1 MINEE
6 KLYKLIDKNTNT
18 AEIKIIYEFILKT
31 NSISINQIQK
41 EFNYGFN
48 KVNKI
53 IEILEACGLI
63 TPKIQGERKIIGT
76 LDDLEKSLSEITTD
90 YINALDNE
98 ENLNEYKKNKFISNL
113 TPNSLNE
120 LKKYNLFDDV
130 YKATYGLIAIDAT
143 DINAVFNNGNIIAYY
158 NDYVNSECNFEL
170 IMVSNDK
177 VSNGLVIIET
187 GTTLLT
193 VNKILTNIKNK
204 FPEIKIIYASSER
217 SDEKTHLTF
226 IGTR

>member
-18 AEIKIIYEFILKT
+18 AEIRTVYEFIIKT
-31 NSISINQIQK
+31 NAISLNQIQK
-41 EFNYGFN
+41 VFNYGFN

-63 TPKIQGERKIIGT
+63 TPKVQGERKIIGN
-76 LDDLEKSLSEITTD
+76 LDDLEKFLSEITD

-98 ENLNEYKKNKFISNL
+98 ESLNEYKKNKFISNL

-120 LKKYNLFDDV
+120 LKKYNLFDEV

-143 DINAVFNNGNIIAYY
+143 DINALFNNGNIIAYY
-158 NDYVNSECNFEL
+158 NDYVNSDCNFEL
-170 IMVSNDK
+170 IMASNDK

-187 GTTLLT
+187 GATLLI
-193 VNKILTNIKNK
+193 VDKILTNIKNK

-226 IGTR
+226 IGTK

>member
-6 KLYKLIDKNTNT
+6 KLFKLIDKNTNT
-18 AEIKIIYEFILKT
+18 AEIKTVYEFIIKI
-31 NSISINQIQK
+31 NFISINQIQK

-53 IEILEACGLI
+53 IEILEACSLI
-63 TPKIQGERKIIGT
+63 TPKVQGERKIIGT
-76 LDDLEKSLSEITTD
+76 LDDLEKSLSEITN

-98 ENLNEYKKNKFISNL
+98 ESLNEYKKNKFISNL

-120 LKKYNLFDDV
+120 LKKYNLFDEV
-130 YKATYGLIAIDAT
+130 YKATYGLIVIDDT
-143 DINAVFNNGNIIAYY
+143 DINTLFNNGNIIAYY
-158 NDYVNSECNFEL
+158 NDYVNSDCNFEL
-170 IMVSNDK
+170 KMVSNDK

-187 GTTLLT
+187 GATLLT

>member
-6 KLYKLIDKNTNT
+6 KLFKLIDKNTNT
-18 AEIKIIYEFILKT
+18 AEIKTVYEFIIKI
-31 NSISINQIQK
+31 NFISINQIQK

-53 IEILEACGLI
+53 IEILEACSLI
-63 TPKIQGERKIIGT
+63 TPKVQGERKIIGT
-76 LDDLEKSLSEITTD
+76 LDDLEKSLSEITN

-98 ENLNEYKKNKFISNL
+98 ESLNEYKKNKFISNL

-120 LKKYNLFDDV
+120 LKKYNLFDEV

-143 DINAVFNNGNIIAYY
+143 DINALFNNGNIIAYY
-158 NDYVNSECNFEL
+158 NDYVNSDCNFEL
-170 IMVSNDK
+170 KMVSNDK

-187 GTTLLT
+187 GATLLT

>member
-6 KLYKLIDKNTNT
+6 KLFKLIDKNTNT
-18 AEIKIIYEFILKT
+18 AEIKTVYEFIIKI
-31 NSISINQIQK
+31 NFISINQIQK

-53 IEILEACGLI
+53 IEILEACSLI
-63 TPKIQGERKIIGT
+63 TPKVQGERKIIGT
-76 LDDLEKSLSEITTD
+76 LDDLEKSLSEITN

-98 ENLNEYKKNKFISNL
+98 ESLNEYKKNKFISNL

-120 LKKYNLFDDV
+120 LKKYNLFDEV
-130 YKATYGLIAIDAT
+130 YKATYGLIAIDDT
-143 DINAVFNNGNIIAYY
+143 DINTLFNNGNIIAYY
-158 NDYVNSECNFEL
+158 NDYVNSDCNFEL
-170 IMVSNDK
+170 KMVSNDK

-187 GTTLLT
+187 GATLLT

>member
-6 KLYKLIDKNTNT
+6 KLFKLIDKNTNT
-18 AEIKIIYEFILKT
+18 AEIKTVYEFIIKI
-31 NSISINQIQK
+31 NFISINQIQK

-53 IEILEACGLI
+53 IEILEACSLI
-63 TPKIQGERKIIGT
+63 TPKVQGERKIIGT
-76 LDDLEKSLSEITTD
+76 LDDLEKSLSEITN

-98 ENLNEYKKNKFISNL
+98 ESLNEYKKNKFISNL

-120 LKKYNLFDDV
+120 LKKYNLFDEV

-143 DINAVFNNGNIIAYY
+143 DINTLFNNGNIIAYY
-158 NDYVNSECNFEL
+158 NDYVNSDCNFEL
-170 IMVSNDK
+170 KMVSNDK

-187 GTTLLT
+187 GATLLT

>member
-18 AEIKIIYEFILKT
+18 AEIKTVYEFILKT
-31 NSISINQIQK
+31 NSISCNQIQK

-53 IEILEACGLI
+53 IEILEAFGLI
-63 TPKIQGERKIIGT
+63 TPKVQGERKNIGT
-76 LDDLEKSLSEITTD
+76 LDDLEKSLSEITD
-90 YINALDNE
+90 YINTLDNE
-98 ENLNEYKKNKFISNL
+98 ESLNEYKRNKFISNL

-143 DINAVFNNGNIIAYY
+143 DINTLFNKGNIIAYY
-158 NDYVNSECNFEL
+158 NDYVNSDCNFEL

-187 GTTLLT
+187 GATLLI
-193 VNKILTNIKNK
+193 VDKILTNIKNK
-204 FPEIKIIYASSER
+204 FPEIKFIYASSER

-226 IGTR
+226 IGTK

>member
-6 KLYKLIDKNTNT
+6 KLFKLIDKNTNR
-18 AEIKIIYEFILKT
+18 AEIKTVYEFIIKI
-31 NSISINQIQK
+31 NAISFNQIQK

-76 LDDLEKSLSEITTD
+76 LDDLEKSLSEITD

-98 ENLNEYKKNKFISNL
+98 ESLNEYKKNKFISNL
-113 TPNSLNE
+113 TQNSLNE

-130 YKATYGLIAIDAT
+130 YKATYGLIAIDAI
-143 DINAVFNNGNIIAYY
+143 DINTLFNNGNIIAYY
-158 NDYVNSECNFEL
+158 NDYVNSDCDFESK
-170 IMVSNDK
+170 MVSNDK

-187 GTTLLT
+187 GATLLT

>member
-18 AEIKIIYEFILKT
+18 AEIRTVYEFIIKT
-31 NSISINQIQK
+31 NAISLNQIQK
-41 EFNYGFN
+41 VFNYGFN

-53 IEILEACGLI
+53 IEILEAFGLI
-63 TPKIQGERKIIGT
+63 TPKVQGERKIIGT
-76 LDDLEKSLSEITTD
+76 LDDLEKSLSEITD

-98 ENLNEYKKNKFISNL
+98 ESLNEYKKNKFISNL

-143 DINAVFNNGNIIAYY
+143 DINTLFNNGNINAYY
-158 NDYVNSECNFEL
+158 NDYVNSDCNFEL

-187 GTTLLT
+187 GATLLT

>member
-6 KLYKLIDKNTNT
+6 KLFKLIDKNTNT
-18 AEIKIIYEFILKT
+18 AEIKTVYEFIIKT
-31 NSISINQIQK
+31 NTISFNQIQK

-53 IEILEACGLI
+53 IEILDAFGLI
-63 TPKIQGERKIIGT
+63 TPKVQGERKIIGT
-76 LDDLEKSLSEITTD
+76 LDDLEKSLLEITD

-98 ENLNEYKKNKFISNL
+98 ESLNEYKKNKFISNL
-113 TPNSLNE
+113 IPNSLNE

-187 GTTLLT
+187 GATLLI

-217 SDEKTHLTF
+217 RDEKTHLTF
-226 IGTR
+226 IGTK

>member
-6 KLYKLIDKNTNT
+6 KLFKLIDKNTNT
-18 AEIKIIYEFILKT
+18 AEIKTVYKFIIKI

-53 IEILEACGLI
+53 IEILEACSLI
-63 TPKIQGERKIIGT
+63 TPKVQGERKIIGT
-76 LDDLEKSLSEITTD
+76 LDDLEKSLSEITN

-98 ENLNEYKKNKFISNL
+98 ESLNEYKKNKFISNL

-120 LKKYNLFDDV
+120 LKKYNLFDEV

-143 DINAVFNNGNIIAYY
+143 DINTLFNNGNIIAYY
-158 NDYVNSECNFEL
+158 NDYVNSDCNFEL
-170 IMVSNDK
+170 KMVSNDK

-187 GTTLLT
+187 GATLLT

>member
-6 KLYKLIDKNTNT
+6 KLFKLIDKNTNT
-18 AEIKIIYEFILKT
+18 AEIKTVYEFILKT

-53 IEILEACGLI
+53 IEILETCGLI

-76 LDDLEKSLSEITTD
+76 LEDLEKPLSEITD

-98 ENLNEYKKNKFISNL
+98 ESLNEYKKNKFISNL

-120 LKKYNLFDDV
+120 LKKYNLFDEV

-143 DINAVFNNGNIIAYY
+143 DINALFNNGNIIAYY
-158 NDYVNSECNFEL
+158 NDYVNSNCNFEL
-170 IMVSNDK
+170 IMISNDK

-187 GTTLLT
+187 GATLLT

-226 IGTR
+226 IGTK

>member
-18 AEIKIIYEFILKT
+18 AEIRTVYEFIIKT
-31 NSISINQIQK
+31 NAISLNQIQK
-41 EFNYGFN
+41 VFNYGFN

-63 TPKIQGERKIIGT
+63 TPKVQGERKIIGN
-76 LDDLEKSLSEITTD
+76 LDDLEKFLSEITD

-98 ENLNEYKKNKFISNL
+98 ESLNEYKKNKFISNL

-143 DINAVFNNGNIIAYY
+143 DINTLFNNGNIIAYY
-158 NDYVNSECNFEL
+158 NDYVNSDCNFEL
-170 IMVSNDK
+170 IMASNDK

-187 GTTLLT
+187 RATLLI
-193 VNKILTNIKNK
+193 VDKILTNIKNK

-226 IGTR
+226 IGTK

>member
-6 KLYKLIDKNTNT
+6 KLFKLIDKNTNT
-18 AEIKIIYEFILKT
+18 TEIKTIYEFIIKI
-31 NSISINQIQK
+31 NSISLNQIQK

-63 TPKIQGERKIIGT
+63 TPKIQDGRKIIGT
-76 LDDLEKSLSEITTD
+76 LEDLEKPLSEITD

-98 ENLNEYKKNKFISNL
+98 ESLNEYKKNKFVSNL

-120 LKKYNLFDDV
+120 LKKYNLFDDA

-143 DINAVFNNGNIIAYY
+143 DINTLFNNGNIIAYY
-158 NDYVNSECNFEL
+158 NDYVNSDCNFEL

-187 GTTLLT
+187 RATLLT
-193 VNKILTNIKNK
+193 VNKILTNIRNK
-204 FPEIKIIYASSER
+204 FPEIKIIYACSER

>member
-18 AEIKIIYEFILKT
+18 AEIRTVYEFIIKT
-31 NSISINQIQK
+31 NAISLNQIQK
-41 EFNYGFN
+41 VFNYGFN

-63 TPKIQGERKIIGT
+63 TPKVQGERKIIGN
-76 LDDLEKSLSEITTD
+76 LDDLEKFLSEITD

-98 ENLNEYKKNKFISNL
+98 ESLNEYKKNKFISNL

-143 DINAVFNNGNIIAYY
+143 DINTLFNNGNIIAYY
-158 NDYVNSECNFEL
+158 NDYVNSDCNFEL
-170 IMVSNDK
+170 IMASNDK

-187 GTTLLT
+187 RATLLI
-193 VNKILTNIKNK
+193 VDKILTNIKNK
-204 FPEIKIIYASSER
+204 FPEIKIIYANSER

-226 IGTR
+226 IGTK

>member
-6 KLYKLIDKNTNT
+6 KLFKLIDKNTNT
-18 AEIKIIYEFILKT
+18 AEIKTVYKFIIKI

-53 IEILEACGLI
+53 IEILEACSLI
-63 TPKIQGERKIIGT
+63 TPKVQGERKIIGT
-76 LDDLEKSLSEITTD
+76 LDDLEKSLSEITN

-98 ENLNEYKKNKFISNL
+98 ESLNEYKKNKFISNL

-120 LKKYNLFDDV
+120 LKKYNLFDEV

-143 DINAVFNNGNIIAYY
+143 DINALFNNGNIIAYY
-158 NDYVNSECNFEL
+158 NDYVNSDCNFEL

-187 GTTLLT
+187 GATLLT
-193 VNKILTNIKNK
+193 VNKILTNIKNN
-204 FPEIKIIYASSER
+204 FPEIKIIYASSKR
-217 SDEKTHLTF
+217 SDEKTHFTF

>member
-6 KLYKLIDKNTNT
+6 KLFKLIDKNTNT
-18 AEIKIIYEFILKT
+18 AEIKTIYEFIIKT

-53 IEILEACGLI
+53 IEILEVCGLI
-63 TPKIQGERKIIGT
+63 TPKAQGERKIIGT
-76 LDDLEKSLSEITTD
+76 LDDLEKSLSEITD

-98 ENLNEYKKNKFISNL
+98 ESLNEYKKNKFISNL
-113 TPNSLNE
+113 TQNSLNE

-143 DINAVFNNGNIIAYY
+143 DINTLFNNGNIIAYY
-158 NDYVNSECNFEL
+158 NDYVNSDCNFEL

-187 GTTLLT
+187 GATLLT

-204 FPEIKIIYASSER
+204 FPEIKIIYASIER

-226 IGTR
+226 IGTK

>member
-18 AEIKIIYEFILKT
+18 AEIRTVYEFIIKT
-31 NSISINQIQK
+31 NAISLNQIQK
-41 EFNYGFN
+41 VFNYGFN

-63 TPKIQGERKIIGT
+63 TPKIQGERKIIGN
-76 LDDLEKSLSEITTD
+76 LDDLKKSLSEITD
-90 YINALDNE
+90 YINTLDNE
-98 ENLNEYKKNKFISNL
+98 ESLKEYKKNKFISNL

-120 LKKYNLFDDV
+120 LKKYNLFDEV

-143 DINAVFNNGNIIAYY
+143 DINTLFNNGNIIAYY
-158 NDYVNSECNFEL
+158 NDYVNSDCNFEL

-187 GTTLLT
+187 GATLLT

-226 IGTR
+226 IGTK

>member
-6 KLYKLIDKNTNT
+6 KLFKLIDKNTNT
-18 AEIKIIYEFILKT
+18 AEIKTVYKFIIKI

-53 IEILEACGLI
+53 IEILEACSLI
-63 TPKIQGERKIIGT
+63 TPKVQGERKIIGT
-76 LDDLEKSLSEITTD
+76 LDDLEKSLSEITN

-98 ENLNEYKKNKFISNL
+98 ESLNEYKKNKFISNL

-120 LKKYNLFDDV
+120 LKKYNLFDEV

-143 DINAVFNNGNIIAYY
+143 DINELFNNGNIIAYY
-158 NDYVNSECNFEL
+158 NDYVNSDCNFEL

-187 GTTLLT
+187 GATLLT
-193 VNKILTNIKNK
+193 VNKILTNIKNN
-204 FPEIKIIYASSER
+204 FPEIK
-217 SDEKTHLTF
+217 
-226 IGTR
+226 

>member
-6 KLYKLIDKNTNT
+6 KLFKLIDKNTNT
-18 AEIKIIYEFILKT
+18 AEIKTVYKFIIKI

-41 EFNYGFN
+41 EFNYDFN

-53 IEILEACGLI
+53 IEILEACSLI
-63 TPKIQGERKIIGT
+63 TPKVQGERKIIGT
-76 LDDLEKSLSEITTD
+76 LDDLEKSLSEITN

-98 ENLNEYKKNKFISNL
+98 ESLNEYKKNKFISNL

-120 LKKYNLFDDV
+120 LKKYNLFDEV

-143 DINAVFNNGNIIAYY
+143 DINALFNNGNIIAYY
-158 NDYVNSECNFEL
+158 NDYVNSDCNFEL

-187 GTTLLT
+187 GATLLT
-193 VNKILTNIKNK
+193 VNKILTNIKNN
-204 FPEIKIIYASSER
+204 FPKIKIIYASSER
-217 SDEKTHLTF
+217 SDEKTHFTF

>member
-6 KLYKLIDKNTNT
+6 KLFKLIDKNTNT
-18 AEIKIIYEFILKT
+18 TEIKTVYEFIIKT
-31 NSISINQIQK
+31 NVISFNQIQK

-63 TPKIQGERKIIGT
+63 TLKVQGERKIIGT
-76 LDDLEKSLSEITTD
+76 LDDLEKALSEITD

-98 ENLNEYKKNKFISNL
+98 ESLNEYKKNKFVSNL

-130 YKATYGLIAIDAT
+130 YKATYGFIAIDAT
-143 DINAVFNNGNIIAYY
+143 DINTLFNNGNIIAYY
-158 NDYVNSECNFEL
+158 NDYVNSDCNFEL
-170 IMVSNDK
+170 KMVFNDK

-187 GTTLLT
+187 GATLLI
-193 VNKILTNIKNK
+193 VDKILTNIKNK

-226 IGTR
+226 IGTK

>member
-18 AEIKIIYEFILKT
+18 TEIKTVYEFIIKT

-41 EFNYGFN
+41 GFNYGFN

-76 LDDLEKSLSEITTD
+76 LDDLKRPLSEITD

-98 ENLNEYKKNKFISNL
+98 ESLNEYKKNKFISNL

-143 DINAVFNNGNIIAYY
+143 DINTLFNNGNIIAYY
-158 NDYVNSECNFEL
+158 NDYVNSDCNFEL

-187 GTTLLT
+187 GATLLT

-204 FPEIKIIYASSER
+204 FPEIQFIYASSER

-226 IGTR
+226 IGTK

>member
-18 AEIKIIYEFILKT
+18 AEIRTVYEFIIKT
-31 NSISINQIQK
+31 NAISLNQIQK
-41 EFNYGFN
+41 VFNYGFN

-63 TPKIQGERKIIGT
+63 TPKVQGERKIIGN
-76 LDDLEKSLSEITTD
+76 LDDLEKFLSEITD

-98 ENLNEYKKNKFISNL
+98 ESLNEYKKNKFISNL

-143 DINAVFNNGNIIAYY
+143 DINTLFNNGNIIAYY
-158 NDYVNSECNFEL
+158 NDYVNSDCNFEL
-170 IMVSNDK
+170 IMASNDK

-187 GTTLLT
+187 GATLLI
-193 VNKILTNIKNK
+193 VDKILTNIKNK

-226 IGTR
+226 IGTK

>member
-6 KLYKLIDKNTNT
+6 KLFKLIDKNTNT
-18 AEIKIIYEFILKT
+18 AEIKTVYKFIIKI

-53 IEILEACGLI
+53 IEILEACSLI
-63 TPKIQGERKIIGT
+63 TPKVQGERKIIGT
-76 LDDLEKSLSEITTD
+76 LDDLEKSLSEITN

-98 ENLNEYKKNKFISNL
+98 ESLNEYKKNKFISNL

-120 LKKYNLFDDV
+120 LKKYNLFDEV

-143 DINAVFNNGNIIAYY
+143 DINALFNNGNIIAYY
-158 NDYVNSECNFEL
+158 NDYVNSDCNFEL

-177 VSNGLVIIET
+177 VSN
-187 GTTLLT
+187 
-193 VNKILTNIKNK
+193 N
-204 FPEIKIIYASSER
+204 SS
-217 SDEKTHLTF
+217 SV
-226 IGTR
+226 